1 MPRSFGFVLAL
12 SLTLGA
18 CTGSEKIDEKP
29 AAEVQAPPPEP
40 VKPPEVKGTPVNVDV
55 ATSKIEWLGAKVT
68 RTHTG
73 GFKSF
78 EGSVLM
84 DGENPVGADF
94 TVDMASVFT
103 DTDKLTEH
111 IQSPDLF
118 DVAQFAK
125 AGFTSRDI
133 KAQADGA
140 NTHVVTGELSM
151 HGQKKVITFPAA
163 ITVAADK
170 ISVKADFKINRQ
182 DWGITYPGKPD
193 DLIKDEVGLTLDLAF
208 PRGGAAAEGAAPGG
222 PAPTGAGV
230 GSAPGGADGSKVNTA
245 GPGAGVGKAPGAPEG
260 SKVNTEGPGAGVGKA
275 PQLPPAGNGGADAK
289 KGGER
294 K

>member
-1 MPRSFGFVLAL
+1 MPRISFLGALAL
-12 SLTLGA
+12 TLTLSA

-29 AAEVQAPPPEP
+29 AAEVTTPPIEP
-40 VKPPEVKGTPVNVDV
+40 VKPREVTGLPVSVDV

-68 RTHTG
+68 RTHNG

-84 DGENPVGADF
+84 SGENAVGADF

-118 DVAQFAK
+118 DVTQFAK

-133 KAQADGA
+133 QPKMDGA

-163 ITVAADK
+163 ITVTADK
-170 ISVKADFKINRQ
+170 VNVKADFKLNRQ

-193 DLIKDEVGLTLDLAF
+193 DLIKDEVGVMLDLAF
-208 PRGGAAAEGAAPGG
+208 PRTAAGATAPPAG
-222 PAPTGAGV
+222 PNGAGV
-230 GSAPGGADGSKVNTA
+230 GGAPGGVNTA
-245 GPGAGVGKAPGAPEG
+245 GPGAGVGHAPGGADG
-260 SKVNTEGPGAGVGKA
+260 SKINTEGPGAGVGKA
-275 PQLPPAGNGGADAK
+275 PPPSGGSGAPPK
-289 KGGER
+289 KGSER